1 MEPKTKAMIRVLVV
15 DDSPLMC
22 KILTNIMNCD
32 PHIMVVAV
40 ASNGR
45 EAVDF
50 VPRLKPDLITMDIVM
65 PVMDGLAALR
75 EIVRLDPAARVVMVS
90 ALGQEALI
98 ADAIDAGARDFI
110 VKPFQPDRVLRVVQ
124 SVLGLDEAFRPV
136 GVRGRPEAPHELAQ

>member
-1 MEPKTKAMIRVLVV
+1 VAFRILIV
-15 DDSPLMC
+15 DDATFMRSLIRDIFARGPFA
-22 KILTNIMNCD
+22 
-32 PHIMVVAV
+32 VVGEAE
-40 ASNGR
+40 NGR
-45 EAVDF
+45 EAV
-50 VPRLKPDLITMDIVM
+50 RLYREQRPDLTTMDIVM

-124 SVLGLDEAFRPV
+124 SALGLDEAFRPV